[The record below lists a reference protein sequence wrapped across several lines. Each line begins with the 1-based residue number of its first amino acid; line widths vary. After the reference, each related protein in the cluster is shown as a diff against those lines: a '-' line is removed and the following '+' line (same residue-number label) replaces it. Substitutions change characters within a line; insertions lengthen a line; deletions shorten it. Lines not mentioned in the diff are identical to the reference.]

1 MNDYQRQ
8 YREKL
13 RTPEE
18 AVAAIRSG
26 ETIVA
31 GMSICQP
38 PALLEAI
45 ADRARKDELSDLQF
59 YSFLPLEH
67 ARRTVLDPAL
77 SHRIQGYS
85 WFVGGAERGLVQT
98 GLNYFVPSYFHQ
110 VARLCRDFMEIDTV
124 VTTVSPPDRNGF
136 FTFGTGNDY
145 ISVAA
150 RNCQRLIVEVNQNM
164 PRVFGDSLLHVSE
177 VDALVEN
184 HVPLLELPPP
194 PSREEDE
201 VVGPMIAEMV
211 PEGATLQLGIGG
223 LPNAVAR
230 YLAGHEDLGVHSELL
245 TEGMVELIKKG
256 VITGRRKNIHRMKH
270 VFATA
275 AGTREMYEFMDN
287 NPSLESYPASYTCHP
302 AVIARNDN
310 LIAINSVLEVDLTG
324 QANAEYL
331 GGTTFSGT
339 GGQLDFV
346 RGAFDSKGGKS
357 IHAFYSTAKGG
368 EVSRVVPRFGEGAI
382 VTTPRADTHYLATE
396 YGVVNL
402 KGKSTR
408 ERALA
413 IISLA
418 HPKFRDDLLKAAED
432 MYLL

>member
-1 MNDYQRQ
+1 MGIYQNQ

-13 RTPEE
+13 TTPAE
-18 AVAAIRSG
+18 AVAVIQSG
-26 ETIVA
+26 ETIVF
-31 GMSICQP
+31 GMSVCQP
-38 PALLEAI
+38 PALLAAI
-45 ADRARKDELSDLQF
+45 ADRARNDELTDLKV

-67 ARRTVLDPAL
+67 ARKTVLDPAL

-85 WFVGGAERGLVQT
+85 WFVGATERGLVQT

-110 VARLCRDFMEIDTV
+110 VPRLCRENMEVDTV
-124 VTTVSPPDRNGF
+124 VTCVSPMDRSGF

-145 ISVAA
+145 ISVAS
-150 RNCQRLIVEVNQNM
+150 RNCRRLIVEVNENM
-164 PRVFGDSLLHVSE
+164 PRVFGDSLLHISE
-177 VDALVEN
+177 VDAVVEN

-194 PSREEDE
+194 PPRQEDDI
-201 VVGPMIAEMV
+201 VGPMIAEMV
-211 PEGATLQLGIGG
+211 PDGAALQLGIGG

-230 YLAGHEDLGVHSELL
+230 YLADHKDLGIHTELL
-245 TEGMVELIKKG
+245 TDGMIDLIKKG

-275 AGTREMYEFMDN
+275 SGTREMYEFMDN
-287 NPSLESYPASYTCHP
+287 NPSMESYPASYTCRP

-331 GGTTFSGT
+331 SGTTFSGT

-346 RGAFDSKGGKS
+346 RGAYDSKGGKS

-368 EVSRVVPRFGEGAI
+368 TISRVVPKFKEGAI
-382 VTTPRADTHYLATE
+382 VTAPRADTHYLATE